1 MGGLIIFLIRAVLS
15 AMLAVLIERVFFQS
29 TALPKIILLAV
40 VMLGLAYLFEYT
52 KKRDSGGEYGK

>member
-15 AMLAVLIERVFFQS
+15 AMLAVLIGRFFFQS